1 MYLLKLSID
10 NGFTP
15 RLFIEEEQEPQ
26 VSDETFFSIMKQRN
40 PEMFKVMN
48 EQINEEARLEEEFAM
63 KKAETMIEGVDD
75 DEGGFLNVQ
84 DEEQG
89 VDSDDS

>member
-1 MYLLKLSID
+1 
-10 NGFTP
+10 
-15 RLFIEEEQEPQ
+15 
-26 VSDETFFSIMKQRN
+26 
-40 PEMFKVMN
+40 MFKVMN